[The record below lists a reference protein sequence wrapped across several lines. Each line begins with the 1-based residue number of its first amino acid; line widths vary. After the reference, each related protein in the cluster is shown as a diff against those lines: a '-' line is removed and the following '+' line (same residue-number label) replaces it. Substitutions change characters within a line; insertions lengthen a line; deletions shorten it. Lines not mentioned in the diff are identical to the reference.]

1 MNKKREVP
9 LKLRIFTLY
18 ILLSF
23 GTGSI
28 LAGGFQ
34 INEHGS
40 KAMGLGGAFTAVVS
54 DASAVYWNAAGMSF
68 LEGTNFILGAALI
81 APGTSFRGVTPA
93 VDKTRMTSQV
103 FFPPHFFVT
112 HKISESFSVG
122 LGASVPFGLGTL
134 WQDDWIGNQLAVET
148 ELTTIAVPLV
158 VSWKILDN
166 LSISAGGSYH
176 HASVLI
182 RQAKSLAPFEGDAF
196 VKLEGE
202 ESSAFGYNFGFLWK
216 PLEVLSVGGSFKSEV
231 AFSFEGTAET
241 TGPDQLA
248 SALPSG
254 DISAELTTPLNIQG
268 GIALRVIKQLQISAD
283 FQYVGWS
290 SYDTLAVDF
299 KDEAFDDLAEPR
311 LYEDTYAIR
320 FGAQYDISDEFSLL
334 GGVYYDKNPVDPNN
348 LSPSLPDSDRLG
360 FSIGAEAQITEHL
373 GISGSYLFI
382 RSSELTVTESNQ
394 EYTPGGSKFNGTYN
408 ASANLLS
415 LSFHYSL

>member
-1 MNKKREVP
+1 
-9 LKLRIFTLY
+9 LKLKIFTLF

-28 LAGGFQ
+28 FAGGFQ

-81 APGTSFRGVTPA
+81 GPKTMFRGVTPA
-93 VDKTRMTSQV
+93 IDKYRMTSQV

-112 HKISESFSVG
+112 HQISESFSVG

-134 WQDDWIGNQLAVET
+134 WKDDWIGNQLAVET

-182 RQAKSLAPFEGDAF
+182 RQAISIAPFEGDAF
-196 VKLEGE
+196 VKLEGD

-216 PLEVLSVGGSFKSEV
+216 PLEVLSIGGSFKSEV
-231 AFSFEGTAET
+231 DFSFEGTAEA

-248 SALPSG
+248 SSLPSG
-254 DISAELTTPLNIQG
+254 DITAKLTTPLNIQG
-268 GIALRVIKQLQISAD
+268 GIALRVIKQLWLSAD

-311 LYEDTYAIR
+311 LYEDTYIIR
-320 FGAQYDISDEFSLL
+320 FGAQYDISDELSLL
-334 GGVYYDKNPVDPNN
+334 AGVYYDKNPVDPNN

-382 RSSELTVTESNQ
+382 RSSELTVTDSNQ

-415 LSFHYSL
+415 LSFLYSL

>member
-1 MNKKREVP
+1 
-9 LKLRIFTLY
+9 LKLKIFTLF

-28 LAGGFQ
+28 FAGGFQ

-81 APGTSFRGVTPA
+81 GPSTMFRGVTPA
-93 VDKTRMTSQV
+93 VDKSRMTSQV

-112 HKISESFSVG
+112 HQISESFSVG

-134 WQDDWIGNQLAVET
+134 WKDDWIGNQLAVET

-182 RQAKSLAPFEGDAF
+182 RQAISIAPFEGDAF
-196 VKLEGE
+196 VKLEGD

-216 PLEVLSVGGSFKSEV
+216 PLEVLSIGGSFKSEV
-231 AFSFEGTAET
+231 DFSFEGTAEA

-248 SALPSG
+248 SSLPSG
-254 DISAELTTPLNIQG
+254 DITAKLVTPLNIQG
-268 GIALRVIKQLQISAD
+268 GIALRVIKQLWLSAD

-299 KDEAFDDLAEPR
+299 AKEEFEDLAEPR
-311 LYEDTYAIR
+311 LYEDTYVIR
-320 FGAQYDISDEFSLL
+320 FGAQYDISDELSLL
-334 GGVYYDKNPVDPNN
+334 AGVYYDKNPVNPNN

-382 RSSELTVTESNQ
+382 RSSELTVTDSNQ

-415 LSFHYSL
+415 LSFLYSL

>member
-1 MNKKREVP
+1 MK
-9 LKLRIFTLY
+9 LKIFTLF

-28 LAGGFQ
+28 FAGGFQ

-68 LEGTNFILGAALI
+68 LEGTNFILGSALI
-81 APGTSFRGVTPA
+81 GPSTSFRGVTPSI
-93 VDKTRMTSQV
+93 DKSRMTSQV
-103 FFPPHFFVT
+103 FMVPHFFIT

-166 LSISAGGSYH
+166 LSITAGGSYH

-231 AFSFEGTAET
+231 DFSFEGTAET

-248 SALPSG
+248 SSLPSG
-254 DISAELTTPLNIQG
+254 DISAKLTTPLNIQG
-268 GIALRVIKQLQISAD
+268 GVALRVIKQMQLSAD

-320 FGAQYDISDEFSLL
+320 FGIQYDLSDELSLL
-334 GGVYYDKNPVDPNN
+334 GGIYFDKNPVDPNN

-360 FSIGAEAQITEHL
+360 FSVGVDAKITKNL

-382 RSSELTVTESNQ
+382 RSSELTVTDSNQ
-394 EYTPGGSKFNGTYN
+394 EYTPGGSKFNGIYN

-415 LSFHYSL
+415 LSIYYSL

>member
-1 MNKKREVP
+1 M
-9 LKLRIFTLY
+9 KLRIFTLY

-311 LYEDTYAIR
+311 LYEDTYIIR

>member
-1 MNKKREVP
+1 
-9 LKLRIFTLY
+9 LKLKIFTLF

-81 APGTSFRGVTPA
+81 APGTSFRGVTPS

-216 PLEVLSVGGSFKSEV
+216 PLEVLSVTVSSL
-231 AFSFEGTAET
+231 
-241 TGPDQLA
+241 DL
-248 SALPSG
+248 
-254 DISAELTTPLNIQG
+254 
-268 GIALRVIKQLQISAD
+268 IK
-283 FQYVGWS
+283 
-290 SYDTLAVDF
+290 
-299 KDEAFDDLAEPR
+299 R
-311 LYEDTYAIR
+311 
-320 FGAQYDISDEFSLL
+320 
-334 GGVYYDKNPVDPNN
+334 
-348 LSPSLPDSDRLG
+348 
-360 FSIGAEAQITEHL
+360 
-373 GISGSYLFI
+373 
-382 RSSELTVTESNQ
+382 
-394 EYTPGGSKFNGTYN
+394 
-408 ASANLLS
+408 
-415 LSFHYSL
+415 

>member
-1 MNKKREVP
+1 
-9 LKLRIFTLY
+9 LKLKIFTLF

-28 LAGGFQ
+28 FAGGFQ

-40 KAMGLGGAFTAVVS
+40 KAMGLGGAYTAVVD
-54 DASAVYWNAAGMSF
+54 DASAVYWNSAAMSF

-81 APGTSFRGVTPA
+81 GPSTSFRGVTPS
-93 VDKTRMTSQV
+93 VDKTNMTSQTFYV
-103 FFPPHFFVT
+103 PHLFVT

-134 WQDDWIGNQLAVET
+134 WQDNWIGRYLAVET
-148 ELTTIAVPLV
+148 ELQTIAVPLV
-158 VSWKILDN
+158 VSWKIADN
-166 LSISAGGSYH
+166 FSISAGGSYH

-182 RQAKSLAPFEGDAF
+182 KQAASLAPFEGDAF
-196 VKLEGE
+196 VTLEGD
-202 ESSAFGYNFGFLWK
+202 ESSAFGYNFSFMWK
-216 PLEVLSVGGSFKSEV
+216 PIDALSVGGSFKSEV
-231 AFSFEGTAET
+231 AFSFKGTAEPS
-241 TGPDQLA
+241 GPTQLA
-248 SALPSG
+248 SSLPSG
-254 DISAELTTPLNIQG
+254 DISAELTTPMNIQG
-268 GIALRVIKQLQISAD
+268 GIGLQVSEKFLLSAD

-299 KDEAFDDLAEPR
+299 ADDAHDDIAEPR
-311 LYEDTYAIR
+311 LYEDTYIIR
-320 FGAQYDISDEFSLL
+320 LGGQYDISDDLTLL
-334 GGVYYDKNPVDPNN
+334 GGVYYDKNPVDPKN

-360 FSIGAEAQITEHL
+360 LSIGVDAQLTENL

-382 RSSELTVTESNQ
+382 RSSEVTVTNSTQ